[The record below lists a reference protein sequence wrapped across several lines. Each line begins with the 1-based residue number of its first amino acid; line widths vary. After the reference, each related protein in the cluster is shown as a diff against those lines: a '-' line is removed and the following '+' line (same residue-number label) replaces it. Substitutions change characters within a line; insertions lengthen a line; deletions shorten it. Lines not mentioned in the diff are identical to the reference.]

1 MGPEKRIRRE
11 RPAAAA
17 VRAELAKKLE
27 ISETEVRHYQLERGI
42 SDDALRMPRWRDQ
55 LEQYIERCWR
65 GNAESPR
72 CAGSEFVWRLEK
84 PTMILRGFACSVELR
99 RAAERIAVAACAA
112 VEFCDH
118 EKHGRA
124 VVVTKDRC
132 SIVLSESDFGALV
145 VTAFAHDP
153 TPISYFLEVASRVT
167 ATVDLHQRLRG
178 LA

>member
-1 MGPEKRIRRE
+1 MTEEKQNRRE
-11 RPAAAA
+11 RPQTAV
-17 VRAELAKKLE
+17 VRAELAKKFQ

-42 SDDALRMPRWRDQ
+42 SDDALRTPRWRDQ
-55 LEQYIERCWR
+55 LEQYIHRCWR
-65 GNAESPR
+65 GNAEPPR
-72 CAGSEFVWRLEK
+72 CAGSDFVWRLEK

-112 VEFCDH
+112 VEFRDH

-132 SIVLSESDFGALV
+132 SIVLSGSDFGALV
-145 VTAFAHDP
+145 VTAFTHDP

-167 ATVDLHQRLRG
+167 STVDLQQRVRG